1 MAFISPLP
9 RAVLTTAGFSF
20 FSSGTMMSPSLAAR
34 SAIFSSSKTYMCKTQ
49 QLLYKLLL
57 INYNIHFSTNLI
69 GTMKT
74 FSWPG
79 TKWAVHVTI
88 SLKGKDSLHWTT
100 MNGSEWEKS
109 PSHLFPS
116 KKHAAFAKQF
126 LNRKK
131 KLGSSTWNQTFTIII
146 DNIHDS
152 KIELYSQDLNFISY
166 F

>member
-57 INYNIHFSTNLI
+57 QHTLFYKSNWHNED
-69 GTMKT
+69 